1 MSDHIVKAYD
11 EELKMLHAHVHRMGE
26 LTIEQIRKATQS
38 IIKRKEII
46 AHEVID
52 HDFEIDVL
60 ETKVDE
66 LAVRILAL
74 RQPVASDLRMVVAAL
89 KISNQVERIAD
100 YACNIAKR
108 TLILNKMPPFLAV
121 EALDSLVKIPK
132 KMLEQA
138 LKAFAT
144 KDLKLALK
152 VWKMDNEVDE
162 LYNAYLLE
170 LFDGMIADPKNIGP
184 CTQLLFA
191 AKNIERMGDQAQNIA
206 EAVYTMI
213 TAKPFKESDTL
224 KNAPQV

>member
-1 MSDHIVKAYD
+1 MNDHIVKAYD
-11 EELKMLHAHVHRMGE
+11 EDLKMLHALVHRMGE

-38 IIKRKEII
+38 IIKRQETL

-52 HDFEIDVL
+52 HDFEINVL

-108 TLILNKMPPFLAV
+108 TLVLNDMPPFLAV

-144 KDLKLALK
+144 QDLKLALK
-152 VWKMDNEVDE
+152 VWKMDHEVDD

-170 LFDGMIADPKNIGP
+170 LFDGMITDPKNIGP

-224 KNAPQV
+224 KNVS